1 MLGLIYDN
9 KKKVETLIGTNSTDG
24 GSSRS
29 HHEIIFNLLK
39 LIKSRGWLIHR
50 PPVTLGSSQYED

>member
-29 HHEIIFNLLK
+29 HHEIIFTSL
-39 LIKSRGWLIHR
+39 S
-50 PPVTLGSSQYED
+50 